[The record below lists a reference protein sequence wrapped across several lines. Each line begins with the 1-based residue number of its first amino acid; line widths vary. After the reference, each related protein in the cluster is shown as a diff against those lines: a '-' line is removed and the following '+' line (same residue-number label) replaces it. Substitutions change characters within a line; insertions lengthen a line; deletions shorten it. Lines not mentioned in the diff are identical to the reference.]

1 MSTRSK
7 VIIGVA
13 MAIALGNAAVV
24 FAATGPA
31 TPPTSPASE
40 GWVAV
45 SGACAPAACA
55 GWAVRTTPVQSR
67 HRINWQCGTYCY
79 EWPCRALCVPSPC
92 GVTRSC
98 RPWSCRLYI
107 AEIGLGTFLDC
118 QPARN
123 ARVLRAQTDPP
134 MPSGALP

>member
-1 MSTRSK
+1 MSTRWK

-13 MAIALGNAAVV
+13 MAIAMGNAAVV
-24 FAATGPA
+24 SASTGPA
-31 TPPTSPASE
+31 TPPASSAGE
-40 GWVAV
+40 GWAA
-45 SGACAPAACA
+45 GACVPAACV
-55 GWAVRTTPVQSR
+55 GWAVRTTPVRSQ
-67 HRINWQCGTYCY
+67 HRINWQCDTYCY
-79 EWPCRALCVPSPC
+79 KWPCRSLCVPSPC

-98 RPWSCRLYI
+98 RPWSCRVYI